1 MGGPIQT
8 AQGSTLPSYHPYQV
22 GGPIQTAQ
30 GSTVQTW
37 LVADETGAVRYLVI
51 TP

>member
-1 MGGPIQT
+1 M
-8 AQGSTLPSYHPYQV
+8 

-37 LVADETGAVRYLVI
+37 LVADETGAVEPALYNSRTL
-51 TP
+51 TLAPAL